1 MADLT
6 DDQVQ
11 DNLSRWTIRNEALH
25 VPTDP
30 TPTDPTAAI
39 EAAKTLKA
47 MPVMPG
53 VGLATVA
60 LIHDLADYVLALPT
74 PVPTAKTAAEAAGPH
89 WEVEPCV
96 DGSGQW
102 LVIPSDHAW
111 MTIECNSAAHARA
124 IAAALNA
131 HAPAP
136 VAGEGGLFEGGSWKP
151 SPSVAP
157 LSSPLRSY
165 WVLDR
170 SVGVVHIRSMPNVD
184 FMEVFCDRHGNPLP
198 VPTPGAGSAGGEVG
212 K

>member
-1 MADLT
+1 MSNT
-6 DDQVQ
+6 
-11 DNLSRWTIRNEALH
+11 
-25 VPTDP
+25 
-30 TPTDPTAAI
+30 TDPTAAI
-39 EAAKTLKA
+39 EAAKRA
-47 MPVMPG
+47 
-53 VGLATVA
+53 LAFIRPDPEDGFTQEQCDQQLFESCADSLTTA
-60 LIHDLADYVLALPT
+60 LEHLEILTKVILSLPT
-74 PVPTAKTAAEAAGPH
+74 PVPAAKTAAEAAGPH